1 VRVATVRGS
10 PRWLLPAL
18 MAVAAGGM
26 AAAENIDPG
35 GGGSQYA
42 WAENVGWL
50 NAEPSGD
57 GGPGVQVSDFE
68 LTGWMWGENV
78 GWISLSCQNG
88 STCGTTDY
96 GVLNDGQGVLS
107 GYAWGE
113 NVGWIDF
120 APATAG
126 VVIDVATGEF
136 GGEAWGENVGWVR
149 FASSGAH
156 PFVVTTGW
164 NCDPAPAVPS
174 GSPGLAVAKS
184 GADAELSWAVLAGAT
199 GYDVVS
205 GDLAT
210 LRSSGGNFAT
220 ATSACLSDN
229 LTTTAL
235 TDSSTPAEGQ
245 GVWFLVRGENCGGKG
260 TYDSGGAAQ
269 VDLRDAETAA
279 SGNDCP

>member
-1 VRVATVRGS
+1 MRVATARGA
-10 PRWLLPAL
+10 PRWLPAVL
-18 MAVAAGGM
+18 VVLLAGGM

-35 GGGSQYA
+35 GDDSQYA
-42 WAENVGWL
+42 WGENVGWL

-57 GGPGVQVSDFE
+57 AGFGVQVEDFE

-78 GWISLSCQNG
+78 GWISLSCQNE
-88 STCGTTDY
+88 STCGTTNY

-113 NVGWIDF
+113 NVGWINF

-126 VVIDVATGEF
+126 VVIDAATGEF
-136 GGEAWGENVGWVR
+136 WGEAWGENVGWIR
-149 FASSGAH
+149 FASSGAN

-164 NCDPAPAVPS
+164 NCDPAPAAPS
-174 GSPGLAVAKS
+174 VSPGLAIAKS
-184 GADAELSWAVLAGAT
+184 GTDAELSWGVVAGAT

-210 LRSSGGNFAT
+210 LRSSGGDFTT
-220 ATSACLSDN
+220 ATSACLSN
-229 LTTTAL
+229 NGTTTSV
-235 TDSSTPAEGQ
+235 TDSSAPGAGQ

-260 TYDSGGAAQ
+260 SYDSVAGQ
-269 VDLRDAETAA
+269 VGLRDAEIA
-279 SGNDCP
+279 SSGDDCP